1 MPPGFCTEYDITNNN
16 GYTVTINYT
25 PCDGSATSFDLAGG
39 ASTTVCADSLG
50 IPETDGGIDPSVDI
64 EEGGSCTASASPT
77 PSRTP
82 SNTPAAASVSR
93 TPSVTVTRTV
103 TPSITRTPSNTPPPS
118 PANSAITI
126 FTSVSSWSRLVPGDS
141 DPGEAC
147 NVVGDTNYDY
157 AVTLVKSSGG
167 SSSAPEVGDR
177 ILQSGNAI
185 KKDTLV

>member
-103 TPSITRTPSNTPPPS
+103 TPSISVTPSTTVSRTPSSTPAALDCQRYSLENTS
-118 PANSAITI
+118 GTAAIVNITI
-126 FTSVSSWSRLVPGDS
+126 ATMVI
-141 DPGEAC
+141 
-147 NVVGDTNYDY
+147 
-157 AVTLVKSSGG
+157 VK
-167 SSSAPEVGDR
+167 V
-177 ILQSGNAI
+177 QQVNQ
-185 KKDTLV
+185 